1 MRRDPQAATTMSAST
16 HNAAQRK
23 ELGAF
28 LMACRARVPPT
39 ALGFPIGR
47 RRTPGLKREEVALA
61 ADVSASWYTWIEQ
74 GRDVRASPEAL
85 ERLARV
91 LRMSDA
97 ERAYVFALSGYAPPE
112 DTHDESL
119 TDGLRQFVQALGPL
133 PAYVRNNRFDILIWN
148 RAIAELFVDYDRLAP
163 HERNTLRLMFLHEPY
178 RTLIVNWEEIARGT
192 LASFR
197 AAYAQAADKRP
208 FDALVAELTERSDV
222 FRRWWPDHDVRRF
235 DEGIKQL
242 DHPTL
247 GRVDLQYVALVPQN
261 RHDLSLVTYLRR
273 TKG

>member
-1 MRRDPQAATTMSAST
+1 MAAPT

-28 LMACRARVPPT
+28 LMACRARVSPT
-39 ALGFPIGR
+39 GLGFSIGR

-85 ERLARV
+85 ERLAQV

-97 ERAYVFALSGYAPPE
+97 ERAYVFALSGYPPPE

-119 TDGLRQFVQALGPL
+119 TDGLRQFVQALDPL

-148 RAIAELFVDYDRLAP
+148 RAIAGLFVDYDSLAP
-163 HERNTLRLMFLHEPY
+163 HERNTLRLMFLYQPY

-192 LASFR
+192 LAGFR
-197 AAYAQAADKRP
+197 AAYAQAADKRS
-208 FDALVAELTERSDV
+208 FDALIAELTERSDA
-222 FRRWWPDHDVRRF
+222 FRRWWPEHDVRRF

-242 DHPTL
+242 DHPVL

>member
-1 MRRDPQAATTMSAST
+1 MDATTHST
-16 HNAAQRK
+16 AQRK

-28 LMACRARVPPT
+28 LMACRARVSPT
-39 ALGFPIGR
+39 ELGFPVGH

-61 ADVSASWYTWIEQ
+61 AEVSASWYTWIEQ

-97 ERAYVFALSGYAPPE
+97 ERAYVFALSGYPPPE

-119 TDGLRQFVQALGPL
+119 TDGLRQFVQALDPL

-148 RAIAELFVDYDRLAP
+148 HAIIELFADYDHLAP

-192 LASFR
+192 LAGFR

-208 FDALVAELTERSDV
+208 FDVLIAELTERSDV